1 MKDYKVVIEEKL
13 ERVVTEQAESEE
25 EAIYNVE
32 EKHNNCEIVLDDSDF
47 KGYETRMYGELSKN
61 NVFYTGYGPAILIE
75 GNNKLGI
82 IKLLSNYDEDKN
94 FIVAENI
101 KFVEKYENF
110 EWEKAERFENIL
122 LAVEYFD
129 ELQENKLLD
138 NYIGITKEIPGYRNL
153 QLFESLVEDL
163 FVGRNLSEVV
173 NILHSKYE
181 LSNEEI
187 KVITRCD
194 DIDRYLD
201 EEQEIKI

>member
-1 MKDYKVVIEEKL
+1 MKNYKVVIEEKL
-13 ERVVTEQAESEE
+13 ERIVTEQAESEE

-32 EKHNNCEIVLDDSDF
+32 EKHSNCEIVLDDSDF

-61 NVFYTGYGPAILIE
+61 YVFYTGYGPAILIE

-82 IKLLSNYDEDKN
+82 IKLLSNYDKDKN

-138 NYIGITKEIPGYRNL
+138 NYMGTTKEIPSYRKM

-173 NILHSKYE
+173 DILHNKYE

-194 DIDRYLD
+194 DIERYLD